1 VCIHTHTHTHI
12 CAEPNASKCCAYMR
26 SKWLELFGE
35 ELLQAKADE
44 DAREKAEE
52 QWRDDVNGKWHELED
67 WRKKEEV
74 CVRE

>member
-1 VCIHTHTHTHI
+1 MRV
-12 CAEPNASKCCAYMR
+12 SKCFKNVLRICVLYGLTFFR
-26 SKWLELFGE
+26 G

-52 QWRDDVNGKWHELED
+52 QWRDDVNGKWQELED

-74 CVRE
+74 CVRV

>member
-1 VCIHTHTHTHI
+1 
-12 CAEPNASKCCAYMR
+12 MR

-52 QWRDDVNGKWHELED
+52 QWRDDVNGKWQELED